1 MAELNTIL
9 RLDGEEYDIS
19 SLSEHGQSLIV
30 KIRQI
35 DILFDEKN
43 QLMSAI
49 GQAYEALKRE
59 LSQDL
64 VVQKTGIDLSQL
76 FSED

>member
-9 RLDGEEYDIS
+9 RLDGEEYDVS
-19 SLSEHGQSLIV
+19 DLSEHGRGLIV

-35 DILFDEKN
+35 DILFDEKH

-49 GQAYEALKRE
+49 RQAYEALKRE